1 MSRQWQILHRR
12 FGESRPG
19 LELVAIEEAAVPVTI
34 LRADVLAR
42 ERKDLPVT
50 EAFVLQFVDRG
61 VATTDEIAAYLG
73 LDEVHVIEATASQI
87 REGHLRRRATGEL
100 TLTPLGVE
108 VARTLAAT
116 QPVERSLP
124 VAFDRLTWALADYPE
139 SALVEKRQAQER
151 GMLILP
157 ADRNA
162 RIGLNDVTATEFN
175 KLLLKEDRLQV
186 LRIHKVSV
194 RKHRYLPGT
203 LLVFA
208 DAGHDEIELALCL
221 DDDLSNAHGIAL
233 DRIGAAKRLDLSVG
247 MPAER
252 PILDA
257 DLEEI
262 RDEEEPPAGDGSQ
275 SLSEEAGNPKSEEA
289 GKLNEPVAD
298 PFATGEDGRVPVRS
312 VSVFEHPDLL
322 DEALR
327 TATRRLMI
335 IAPWVRS
342 AVVTSDFLA
351 KLERRL
357 RAKVEVT
364 IAHGYGEDDRGSDD
378 AALRRLDN
386 LAKRYEQQF
395 SLIRVRNTHA
405 KILIFDDIWV
415 STSFNWL
422 SFRGDS
428 NRTYRMEEGTMV
440 SIPSRV
446 QKQYEYYLGLLD
458 DQHI

>member
-19 LELVAIEEAAVPVTI
+19 LELVAIEEAAVPVTM

-50 EAFVLQFVDRG
+50 EAFTLQFVHRG

-73 LDEVHVIEATASQI
+73 LDEVHVVEAAASQI
-87 REGHLRRRATGEL
+87 REGHMRRRATGEL
-100 TLTPLGVE
+100 TLTALGLE

-139 SALVEKRQAQER
+139 SALIEKRQAQER

-162 RIGLNDVTATEFN
+162 RISLDDVTATEFN

-194 RKHRYLPGT
+194 RKHRYLSGT

-208 DAGHDEIELALCL
+208 DASRDEIELALCL

-233 DRIGAAKRLDLSVG
+233 DRVGAAQRLELSVG
-247 MPAER
+247 KPAER

-257 DLEEI
+257 DLENM
-262 RDEEEPPAGDGSQ
+262 RDEDPPSDEGDQSSDGDG
-275 SLSEEAGNPKSEEA
+275 ETGNTIPR
-289 GKLNEPVAD
+289 GPD
-298 PFATGEDGRVPVRS
+298 PFATGADGRVPVRS

-327 TATRRLMI
+327 TATRRLLI
-335 IAPWVRS
+335 IAPWVRN
-342 AVVTSDFLA
+342 AVVTTDFLS

-357 RAKVEVT
+357 RAKVDVT

-378 AALRRLDN
+378 DALRRLDN
-386 LAKRYEQQF
+386 LAKRYDQF
-395 SLIRVRNTHA
+395 SLVRLRNTHA

-422 SFRGDS
+422 SFRGDP
-428 NRTYRMEEGTMV
+428 NRTFRMEEGTMV
-440 SIPSRV
+440 TIPSRV
-446 QKQYEYYLGLLD
+446 QKQYDHYLEMLD
-458 DQHI
+458 DQRA

>member
-19 LELVAIEEAAVPVTI
+19 LDLIAIEEAAVPVTM

-50 EAFVLQFVDRG
+50 EAFTLQFVHRG
-61 VATTDEIAAYLG
+61 VDTTDEVAAYLG
-73 LDEVHVIEATASQI
+73 LEEVHVVEAAASQI
-87 REGHLRRRATGEL
+87 REGHMRRRATGEL
-100 TLTPLGVE
+100 TLTPLGLE
-108 VARTLAAT
+108 VARTLSAT

-124 VAFDRLTWALADYPE
+124 IAFDRLTWALADYPE
-139 SALVEKRQAQER
+139 SALIEKRQAQER

-162 RIGLNDVTATEFN
+162 RIGLDDVTATEFN
-175 KLLLKEDRLQV
+175 KLLLKEDRIQV

-194 RKHRYLPGT
+194 RKHRYLSGT

-208 DAGHDEIELALCL
+208 DASRDEIELALCL

-233 DRIGAAKRLDLSVG
+233 DRVGAAERLELSIG
-247 MPAER
+247 KPAER

-257 DLEEI
+257 DLEDI
-262 RDEEEPPAGDGSQ
+262 RDEEPSSDEGQQSSDGEARKTTPPV
-275 SLSEEAGNPKSEEA
+275 P
-289 GKLNEPVAD
+289 D
-298 PFATGEDGRVPVRS
+298 PFATGADGRTPVRS
-312 VSVFEHPDLL
+312 VGVFEHPDLL

-327 TATRRLMI
+327 TSTHRLLI
-335 IAPWVRS
+335 IAPWVRN
-342 AVVTSDFLA
+342 AVVTTDFLS

-357 RAKVEVT
+357 RAKVCVT

-378 AALRRLDN
+378 DALRRLDN
-386 LAKRYEQQF
+386 LAKRYDQF
-395 SLIRVRNTHA
+395 SLVRLRNTHA
-405 KILIFDDIWV
+405 KILIFDDVWV

-422 SFRGDS
+422 SFRGDPK
-428 NRTYRMEEGTMV
+428 RTYRMEEGTMV
-440 SIPSRV
+440 TIPSRV
-446 QKQYEYYLGLLD
+446 QKQYDHYLEMLD
-458 DQHI
+458 DQRA